1 MRSRKGQAITQGYT
15 MPAIDTLVGLR
26 AAHADSPAGR
36 ASILTTWE
44 RFKVQVALLTPH
56 DPLHGNRLNGVEL
69 RIVVLAEADRAFTLR
84 DANRLARQLKLTV
97 RTPWKHDATQFSVI
111 GLWAEESEAT
121 A

>member
-15 MPAIDTLVGLR
+15 MPSIDSLAGLR
-26 AAHADSPAGR
+26 AAHAASPAGR
-36 ASILTTWE
+36 ASILTNWE

-56 DPLHGNRLNGVEL
+56 DPLHGNRLDGVEL
-69 RIVVLAEADRAFTLR
+69 RIIVLSETDRAFTLS
-84 DANRLARQLKLTV
+84 DANRLARHLKLTV
-97 RTPWKHDATQFSVI
+97 RTPWAHDVTQFTAI